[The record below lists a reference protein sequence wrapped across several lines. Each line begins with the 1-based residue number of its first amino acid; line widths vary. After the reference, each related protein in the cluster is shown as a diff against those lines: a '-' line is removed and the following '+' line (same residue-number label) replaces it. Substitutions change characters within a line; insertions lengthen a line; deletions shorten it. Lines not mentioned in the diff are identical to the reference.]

1 MADSARARRLAKRIV
16 AIVATEL
23 QHQVKDPRLALVTV
37 TAATVTPDLREATV
51 FYTVYGTDE
60 EVQETSQALASA
72 TGVLRSAVGQ
82 QTGIKFTPTL
92 AFRLDTVPENAHRI
106 EDLLAAAR
114 AADAEVAE
122 RAAGASYA
130 GDPDPYRRP
139 DEAETEPEDVTAGSV
154 GAGSVTAGSVTA
166 GSVTAGSAAAGSAAA
181 NVPAAGAVSVPASGA
196 PHSHDAD
203 IGGEDPVDRF
213 GEPIEAQA
221 GAGDRS

>member
-92 AFRLDTVPENAHRI
+92 AFKLDTVPENAHRI

-139 DEAETEPEDVTAGSV
+139 DEADNENEDEPEDVLAAPVDGLAPTGSRVSSVPSGDAGS
-154 GAGSVTAGSVTA
+154 THT
-166 GSVTAGSAAAGSAAA
+166 
-181 NVPAAGAVSVPASGA
+181 
-196 PHSHDAD
+196 HDAD

-221 GAGDRS
+221 GSGDRT

>member
-92 AFRLDTVPENAHRI
+92 AFKLDTVPENAHRI

-139 DEAETEPEDVTAGSV
+139 DEADNENEDEPEDVLAAPVDGLAPTGSRVSSVPSGDAGS
-154 GAGSVTAGSVTA
+154 THT
-166 GSVTAGSAAAGSAAA
+166 
-181 NVPAAGAVSVPASGA
+181 
-196 PHSHDAD
+196 HDAD

-221 GAGDRS
+221 GAGDRA

>member
-92 AFRLDTVPENAHRI
+92 AFKLDTVPENAHRI

-139 DEAETEPEDVTAGSV
+139 DETEEEPEDVQAQPVDSEAATAASGV
-154 GAGSVTAGSVTA
+154 LSVTS
-166 GSVTAGSAAAGSAAA
+166 GSAT
-181 NVPAAGAVSVPASGA
+181 
-196 PHSHDAD
+196 HSHDAD

-221 GAGDRS
+221 GAGDRA

>member
-1 MADSARARRLAKRIV
+1 LAKRIV

-92 AFRLDTVPENAHRI
+92 AFKLDTVPENAHRI

-139 DEAETEPEDVTAGSV
+139 DEPEEEADDVPVVTV
-154 GAGSVTAGSVTA
+154 GAGDD
-166 GSVTAGSAAAGSAAA
+166 
-181 NVPAAGAVSVPASGA
+181 PAAVAG
-196 PHSHDAD
+196 PHSTGLPNHDAH

-221 GAGDRS
+221 GAADRG

>member
-37 TAATVTPDLREATV
+37 TAATVTPDLREATI

-92 AFRLDTVPENAHRI
+92 AFKLDTVPENAHRI

-166 GSVTAGSAAAGSAAA
+166 GSAAAGSAAA
-181 NVPAAGAVSVPASGA
+181 NVPAAGAVSVPAPGA

-221 GAGDRS
+221 GAGDRA

>member
-139 DEAETEPEDVTAGSV
+139 DETEGEPEDVDAQPVDGL
-154 GAGSVTAGSVTA
+154 
-166 GSVTAGSAAAGSAAA
+166 AAPEVS
-181 NVPAAGAVSVPASGA
+181 AVSSVPSESPGGAGA

-203 IGGEDPVDRF
+203 IGGQDPVDRF

-221 GAGDRS
+221 GAGDRA

>member
-37 TAATVTPDLREATV
+37 TAATVTPDLREATI

-60 EVQETSQALASA
+60 EVQETSQARARA

-92 AFRLDTVPENAHRI
+92 AFKLDTVPENAHRI

-139 DEAETEPEDVTAGSV
+139 DESEEEPDDVRAQPVDSEAATAASAV
-154 GAGSVTAGSVTA
+154 SSVTSG
-166 GSVTAGSAAAGSAAA
+166 
-181 NVPAAGAVSVPASGA
+181 GARV

-221 GAGDRS
+221 GAGDRA

>member
-37 TAATVTPDLREATV
+37 TAARVTPDLREATV
-51 FYTVYGTDE
+51 FYTVYGSDE
-60 EVQETSQALASA
+60 EVQETGQALASA

-92 AFRLDTVPENAHRI
+92 AFKLDTVPENAHRI

-139 DEAETEPEDVTAGSV
+139 DETEEEPEDVTARNV
-154 GAGSVTAGSVTA
+154 GAGD
-166 GSVTAGSAAAGSAAA
+166 
-181 NVPAAGAVSVPASGA
+181 VPAAVAA
-196 PHSHDAD
+196 PDPTGTHNHDAD
-203 IGGEDPVDRF
+203 VGGEDPVDRF

-221 GAGDRS
+221 GAGDRA

>member
-92 AFRLDTVPENAHRI
+92 AFKLDTVPENAHRI

-139 DEAETEPEDVTAGSV
+139 DETEDEPEH
-154 GAGSVTAGSVTA
+154 
-166 GSVTAGSAAAGSAAA
+166 
-181 NVPAAGAVSVPASGA
+181 VPAQNVHSENVHTESVHAEAADAVSA
-196 PHSHDAD
+196 PEPGGTHNHDAD

-221 GAGDRS
+221 GAGDRA

>member
-1 MADSARARRLAKRIV
+1 M
-16 AIVATEL
+16 
-23 QHQVKDPRLALVTV
+23 
-37 TAATVTPDLREATV
+37 
-51 FYTVYGTDE
+51 
-60 EVQETSQALASA
+60 
-72 TGVLRSAVGQ
+72 
-82 QTGIKFTPTL
+82 
-92 AFRLDTVPENAHRI
+92 PENAHRI

-139 DEAETEPEDVTAGSV
+139 DETEAEPADLDAQPVDSPPATAAS
-154 GAGSVTAGSVTA
+154 
-166 GSVTAGSAAAGSAAA
+166 
-181 NVPAAGAVSVPASGA
+181 AVSSASSVPPGGTGA

-221 GAGDRS
+221 GAGDRA

>member
-166 GSVTAGSAAAGSAAA
+166 GSAAAGSAAA
-181 NVPAAGAVSVPASGA
+181 NVPAAGAVSVPAPGA

>member
-51 FYTVYGTDE
+51 FYTVYGSDE
-60 EVQETSQALASA
+60 EVQETAQALASA

-139 DEAETEPEDVTAGSV
+139 DETEAEPADLDAQPVDS
-154 GAGSVTAGSVTA
+154 
-166 GSVTAGSAAAGSAAA
+166 
-181 NVPAAGAVSVPASGA
+181 PAATAASAVSSASSVPPGGTGA

>member
-92 AFRLDTVPENAHRI
+92 AFKLDTVPENAHRI

-139 DEAETEPEDVTAGSV
+139 DETEEEPEDVHAQPVDSL
-154 GAGSVTAGSVTA
+154 
-166 GSVTAGSAAAGSAAA
+166 AAT
-181 NVPAAGAVSVPASGA
+181 AVSAVSSVSSVSPGGAGA

-221 GAGDRS
+221 GAGDRA

>member
-139 DEAETEPEDVTAGSV
+139 DETEGEPEDVDAQLVDSLAAPEVSSV
-154 GAGSVTAGSVTA
+154 S
-166 GSVTAGSAAAGSAAA
+166 
-181 NVPAAGAVSVPASGA
+181 SVPPVSPGGAGA

-203 IGGEDPVDRF
+203 IGGQDPVDRF

-221 GAGDRS
+221 GAGDRA

>member
-92 AFRLDTVPENAHRI
+92 AFKLDTVPENAHRI

-139 DEAETEPEDVTAGSV
+139 DETEEDPEDVHAQPVDSLAAPEVPSV
-154 GAGSVTAGSVTA
+154 SSVS
-166 GSVTAGSAAAGSAAA
+166 
-181 NVPAAGAVSVPASGA
+181 SVPPVSPGGAGA

-221 GAGDRS
+221 GAGDRA